1 MRQGCIIAIAAALLP
16 FSARPLWADVSLA
29 SPFTDH
35 MVLQEQASVPVWG
48 AAAPGETV
56 TVKLGDQTQSIAAGA
71 GGMWMVRLTSPAA
84 GGPFEMSVSGHNA
97 ITLKDV
103 MVGQV
108 WLCSGQYNMDFT
120 VAKTP
125 SHVDSG
131 VANEAAEV
139 AAANYPSIRMFTGR
153 WQHAYQPQ
161 ARIDGEWKVCTPD
174 NVRDFSAIGYFFAR
188 DVQKELNVPVG
199 IITEAYGSSTCES
212 WISRQALSADGEL
225 KTILDPFD
233 AQEKVYLSTAHVAGA
248 APALQPQGDAEN
260 AVDVGSRPKGST
272 DPDPADNQHNP
283 TVMFNGMIAPIIPYA
298 IKGVLWYQGESILN
312 PPRGVRQYPTMQA
325 TLVRDWRQR
334 WGEGD
339 FPLYIVQLP
348 AYKAP
353 ATIPGGE
360 SSLANVRAAQQTIL
374 NLPNTGMA
382 VTIDIG
388 DVTTLHPKDK
398 QDVGDRLSRI
408 ALAQAY
414 GRPIEYSGP
423 VYDSMAVEG
432 SSIRVEFTHAQ
443 GLMAKGGTLDQ
454 FAVAGADGKFVWAN
468 AAIDGE
474 TVVVSSDNVTT
485 PVAVRY
491 AWADNPDGCSLY
503 NGAGLPAVPFRTDAP
518 Q

>member
-1 MRQGCIIAIAAALLP
+1 
-16 FSARPLWADVSLA
+16 
-29 SPFTDH
+29 
-35 MVLQEQASVPVWG
+35 
-48 AAAPGETV
+48 
-56 TVKLGDQTQSIAAGA
+56 
-71 GGMWMVRLTSPAA
+71 
-84 GGPFEMSVSGHNA
+84 
-97 ITLKDV
+97 
-103 MVGQV
+103 
-108 WLCSGQYNMDFT
+108 
-120 VAKTP
+120 
-125 SHVDSG
+125 
-131 VANEAAEV
+131 
-139 AAANYPSIRMFTGR
+139 
-153 WQHAYQPQ
+153 
-161 ARIDGEWKVCTPD
+161 
-174 NVRDFSAIGYFFAR
+174 
-188 DVQKELNVPVG
+188 
-199 IITEAYGSSTCES
+199 
-212 WISRQALSADGEL
+212 
-225 KTILDPFD
+225 
-233 AQEKVYLSTAHVAGA
+233 
-248 APALQPQGDAEN
+248 
-260 AVDVGSRPKGST
+260 
-272 DPDPADNQHNP
+272 
-283 TVMFNGMIAPIIPYA
+283 
-298 IKGVLWYQGESILN
+298 
-312 PPRGVRQYPTMQA
+312 
-325 TLVRDWRQR
+325 
-334 WGEGD
+334 
-339 FPLYIVQLP
+339 VQLP